1 MSDQE
6 YPHFEVDQHIT
17 VKSNYYA
24 GMIGS
29 QFFVTLRDEKKILGT
44 RCNTCNL
51 VYFPPRSTCGRCF
64 SKLTEDDFVEIGP
77 QGTLE
82 TFTKV
87 NYSEPVQPRK
97 APFIYG
103 IIKLD
108 GADTGMAH
116 FIDEVNFDD
125 LYVGMR
131 VQAVFDEE
139 AQATMLAI
147 KYFKPLEEK

>member
-6 YPHFEVDQHIT
+6 YPPFEVDQHIT
-17 VKSNYYA
+17 VESNYYA
-24 GMIGS
+24 GVIGS
-29 QFFVTLRDEKKILGT
+29 QFFVTLRDKKKILGT

-51 VYFPPRSTCGRCF
+51 VYFPPRSICGRCF
-64 SKLTEDDFVEIGP
+64 SKLTEDDIVEIGP
-77 QGTLE
+77 NGTLE
-82 TFTKV
+82 TFTRV
-87 NYSEPVQPRK
+87 NYSEPVHPHK

-116 FIDEVNFDD
+116 FIDEVNFND
-125 LYVGMR
+125 LYIGMR
-131 VQAVFDEE
+131 VEPVFEVE

-147 KYFKPLEEK
+147 KYFKPLEE